1 VGGQDEL
8 VFDGGSFAIDSTGAI
23 AHVMP
28 FWTEALAIMRWD
40 RNSRHFICDGQARD
54 TGTAFEVEPRLSA
67 VYHAMMLGL
76 RDYVNKNRFPAL
88 YSVFRAASTQR

>member
-1 VGGQDEL
+1 

-40 RNSRHFICDGQARD
+40 RNSRHFICDGPARD
-54 TGTAFEVEPRLSA
+54 QGQHSRSS
-67 VYHAMMLGL
+67 
-76 RDYVNKNRFPAL
+76 RDCRPCIT
-88 YSVFRAASTQR
+88 R